1 MSRLAKGAIVLALI
15 VMILPTA
22 LSELGKA
29 LFGSHPHGASSGGFV
44 ENMFTGLFW
53 ALFGIGLL
61 ARLHRFADPG
71 EARTPRERQQL
82 EYRQRATV
90 RRPADDAPF
99 DDEEDVPAD
108 DDPELP
114 YDEE

>member
-15 VMILPTA
+15 VMVLPTTLA
-22 LSELGKA
+22 ELGKT
-29 LFGSHPHGASSGGFV
+29 LIGSRPHGAPSGGFF
-44 ENMFTGLFW
+44 EWALSGLFW

-61 ARLHRFADPG
+61 ARLHRFTQSGA
-71 EARTPRERQQL
+71 ARTPREREL
-82 EYRQRATV
+82 WERRERATV

-99 DDEEDVPAD
+99 DDQARIPED

-114 YDEE
+114 FEEE